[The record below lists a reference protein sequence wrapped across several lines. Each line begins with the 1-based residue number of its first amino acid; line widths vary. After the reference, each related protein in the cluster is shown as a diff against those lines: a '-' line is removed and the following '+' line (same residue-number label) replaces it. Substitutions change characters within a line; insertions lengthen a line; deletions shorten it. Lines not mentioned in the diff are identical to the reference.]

1 MGSFLPPTI
10 LTLDVILG
18 RVRLFE
24 ARDDVSGGLARAVLG
39 PGQDVA
45 VLQNNG
51 DGLLLDGAG
60 LFESLLEDA
69 HEELPLQEEV
79 LEVPPLG
86 LRDVLG
92 PVAVVLGGGDEAV
105 AVRSGTG
112 DGLPTRWLLLLNGGH
127 LVSSAI
133 LFSVVRNFLA
143 RLWCWFCVGFASQK
157 SNVWLNNIAA
167 LLSSLPLYNWL
178 KDTVAALLL
187 SLAGWR
193 YSLGMARWT
202 RKRRR
207 EKHRADRQLED
218 TRRDY
223 KFLPVRE

>member
-1 MGSFLPPTI
+1 MGSFFPSPI

-45 VLQNNG
+45 VLQDDR

-92 PVAVVLGGGDEAV
+92 LVAAVLGGGDEAV

-112 DGLPTRWLLLLNGGH
+112 DGLPTRWLLNGGH
-127 LVSSAI
+127 FVSSAV
-133 LFSVVRNFLA
+133 LFSEVRNFLA
-143 RLWCWFCVGFASQK
+143 RLWCWFCFGFGSQE
-157 SNVWLNNIAA
+157 
-167 LLSSLPLYNWL
+167 SSVCP
-178 KDTVAALLL
+178 K
-187 SLAGWR
+187 
-193 YSLGMARWT
+193 
-202 RKRRR
+202 
-207 EKHRADRQLED
+207 
-218 TRRDY
+218 
-223 KFLPVRE
+223 

>member
-1 MGSFLPPTI
+1 M
-10 LTLDVILG
+10 ILG

-69 HEELPLQEEV
+69 HEKLPLQEEV

-112 DGLPTRWLLLLNGGH
+112 DGLPTRWLLLLLNGGH
-127 LVSSAI
+127 FASSAV
-133 LFSVVRNFLA
+133 LFSVVRNFWLA
-143 RLWCWFCVGFASQK
+143 CGVGFALILVLK
-157 SNVWLNNIAA
+157 RVNVWLNNIAA
-167 LLSSLPLYNWL
+167 LLSSLP
-178 KDTVAALLL
+178 
-187 SLAGWR
+187 
-193 YSLGMARWT
+193 
-202 RKRRR
+202 
-207 EKHRADRQLED
+207 
-218 TRRDY
+218 
-223 KFLPVRE
+223 